1 MSRSYHT
8 KNRFKNKKDQ
18 LEQRRREIARAN
30 GADYSDMALS
40 TLDLYYRELTDTR
53 STMSRHP
60 GGTRAKGLGRLYR
73 GKTTVKAVRN
83 RFGLA
88 EEQSSRLRKERRA
101 ALHAA
106 RQKAKRACKIA
117 SDPINL

>member
-1 MSRSYHT
+1 M
-8 KNRFKNKKDQ
+8 DQ

-30 GADYSDMALS
+30 GADYSDMALT
-40 TLDLYYRELTDTR
+40 TLDLYYRELTSNR
-53 STMSRHP
+53 SAMSRHP
-60 GGTRAKGLGRLYR
+60 GGTRAKGLGQLYR

-88 EEQSSRLRKERRA
+88 EEQSSRLRKVRRA

-106 RQKAKRACKIA
+106 RRACKNA
-117 SDPINL
+117 LDSVNL

>member
-8 KNRFKNKKDQ
+8 KNRFRYKMDQ

-30 GADYSDMALS
+30 GADYPEMALS
-40 TLDLYYRELTDTR
+40 TLDLYDKELTGNR
-53 STMSRHP
+53 SAMSRHP
-60 GGTRAKGLGRLYR
+60 GGTRAKGLGQSYR
-73 GKTTVKAVRN
+73 GKSTVKAVRN

-88 EEQSSRLRKERRA
+88 EEQSSRLRKVRRA

-106 RQKAKRACKIA
+106 RRACKNA
-117 SDPINL
+117 LDSVNL